1 MPTATTTFSRTDEKV
16 RDAVLFQLDWEPD
29 FNASGV
35 GVAVEDGVVTLT
47 GYVESYAAKLAAERA
62 AKRVYGV
69 RGLAN
74 DIQVKLFDE
83 RNDTDIA
90 HDCVQ
95 ALRSRITVPPE
106 VKVTVRYGHAML
118 EGTVGWMYQ
127 KIAAENAVKYVRGV
141 KGVANEI
148 TLKPSA
154 SATDVKEKIEG
165 ADSSLRRH
173 RCAPDRR
180 RGRGWPHHADG
191 QRPFLGGEGG
201 SRPRGVGRA
210 GRHDGRQPDRG
221 TPIADCGKAQS
232 AMPKVKC
239 RMPKQAFGI
248 SFSAAFAL
256 SAFALSAF
264 GLRHSPFGVRPSPR
278 VQLERPPPIPRRVPR
293 GRIARSD
300 RRASSA

>member
-1 MPTATTTFSRTDEKV
+1 MATATTTFSRTDEKV

-95 ALRSRITVPPE
+95 ALRGRITVPPE
-106 VKVTVRYGHAML
+106 VKVTVRYGHVIL
-118 EGTVGWMYQ
+118 EGAVGWMYQ

-148 TLKPSA
+148 TLKPTA

-165 ADSSLRRH
+165 AIRRS
-173 RCAPDRR
+173 ADIDARR
-180 RGRGWPHHADG
+180 IVVEA
-191 QRPFLGGEGG
+191 EGG
-201 SRPRGVGRA
+201 RVTLAGNVRSWAEKEEAGRA
-210 GRHDGRQPDRG
+210 
-221 TPIADCGKAQS
+221 AW
-232 AMPKVKC
+232 
-239 RMPKQAFGI
+239 
-248 SFSAAFAL
+248 AA
-256 SAFALSAF
+256 
-264 GLRHSPFGVRPSPR
+264 PGVTM
-278 VQLERPPPIPRRVPR
+278 VDN
-293 GRIARSD
+293 RIVVLP
-300 RRASSA
+300 